1 MTSLKV
7 DVRRILNGHHFDGLL
22 AFLYKGSL
30 MILLVVSSNY
40 AKMDEEIEDNN
51 KEEENRKRLVGG
63 GGKTIMCEQLTSVLS
78 LVSFRIA
85 RG

>member
-22 AFLYKGSL
+22 ALLYKGCL

-51 KEEENRKRLVGG
+51 KEEEENRRRP
-63 GGKTIMCEQLTSVLS
+63 VLWRRENDN
-78 LVSFRIA
+78 VRA
-85 RG
+85 T

>member
-1 MTSLKV
+1 
-7 DVRRILNGHHFDGLL
+7 
-22 AFLYKGSL
+22 
-30 MILLVVSSNY
+30 MILVASNY

-63 GGKTIMCEQLTSVLS
+63 GGKTIMCEQLSSVLS